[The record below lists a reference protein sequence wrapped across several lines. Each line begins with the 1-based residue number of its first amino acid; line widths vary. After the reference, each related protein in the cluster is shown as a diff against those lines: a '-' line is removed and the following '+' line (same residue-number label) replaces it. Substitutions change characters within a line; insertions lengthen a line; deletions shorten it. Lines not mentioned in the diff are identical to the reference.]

1 MVCQLYQEM
10 RYKALRTGEINFFVE
25 RDIQDQMEDIQKEA
39 RRQVK
44 IRCILQEITETEQ
57 IQISR
62 EELESEAEAMAE
74 RQHTTVREIKSF
86 FGENLDMLREDLLVR
101 KTIQRICKRE
111 ARRQVKIRCILQ
123 EITETEQIQ
132 ISREEL
138 ESEAEAMAER
148 QHTTVREIKSF
159 FGENLDMLREDLLV
173 RKTIQRICKSAVI
186 L

>member
-1 MVCQLYQEM
+1 MAETAEKTYKGLVIQLPEKWKTAEEKEERIEEAVLFKLAETYPIDVPESLVENEVQAMVCQLYQEM
-10 RYKALRTGEINFFVE
+10 RYKALRTGE

-62 EELESEAEAMAE
+62 EELE
-74 RQHTTVREIKSF
+74 
-86 FGENLDMLREDLLVR
+86 L
-101 KTIQRICKRE
+101 
-111 ARRQVKIRCILQ
+111 
-123 EITETEQIQ
+123 
-132 ISREEL
+132 
-138 ESEAEAMAER
+138 EAEAMAER

>member
-1 MVCQLYQEM
+1 MAETAEKTYKGLVIQLPEKWKTAEEKEERIEEAVLFKLAETYPIDVPESLVENEVQAMVCQLYQEM

-62 EELESEAEAMAE
+62 EELELEAEAMAE
-74 RQHTTVREIKSF
+74 RQHTTVRES
-86 FGENLDMLREDLLVR
+86 
-101 KTIQRICKRE
+101 
-111 ARRQVKIRCILQ
+111 
-123 EITETEQIQ
+123 
-132 ISREEL
+132 
-138 ESEAEAMAER
+138 
-148 QHTTVREIKSF
+148 KSF

>member
-1 MVCQLYQEM
+1 MAETAEKTYKGLVIQLPEKWKTAEEKEERIEEAVLFKLAETYPIDVPESLVENEVQAMVCQLYQEM

-62 EELESEAEAMAE
+62 EELELEAEAMAE

-86 FGENLDMLREDLLVR
+86 FGENLDMLREDLL
-101 KTIQRICKRE
+101 I
-111 ARRQVKIRCILQ
+111 
-123 EITETEQIQ
+123 
-132 ISREEL
+132 
-138 ESEAEAMAER
+138 
-148 QHTTVREIKSF
+148 
-159 FGENLDMLREDLLV
+159 
-173 RKTIQRICKSAVI
+173 RKTIQRICKSTVI